1 MGTPKLHLRVAAK
14 VPWWR
19 EVFSIIL
26 IKLHLMNM
34 AGMILAAGS
43 RGKVTH
49 DHWRLG
55 PFHFYPTRDFVVV
68 PCSGCDDLKT
78 LFYRYS

>member
-19 EVFSIIL
+19 EVFSIML

-34 AGMILAAGS
+34 AGMILAARS
-43 RGKVTH
+43 RA
-49 DHWRLG
+49 R
-55 PFHFYPTRDFVVV
+55 
-68 PCSGCDDLKT
+68 
-78 LFYRYS
+78 